1 MKKSIRVAFVLSAAS
16 LSGCSEPPAAPEQPA
31 PTPQVESTA
40 PAQISEANQG
50 VLTDTQRE
58 GMNTANQVSG
68 LLEEAEKKRREQME
82 AQGL

>member
-1 MKKSIRVAFVLSAAS
+1 MKNCMRMFVAFSIGNLLA
-16 LSGCSEPPAAPEQPA
+16 CSEPPAAPEQPA
-31 PTPQVESTA
+31 PTPQAQSTA